1 MPHTYKVVKVAT
13 GFKIKS
19 ATKTH
24 KQIFK
29 SRASAQKK
37 ISNLYK
43 LARGKHKKGY

>member
-1 MPHTYKVVKVAT
+1 MAHTYRVIRVAT

-29 SRASAQKK
+29 SKASAQKK
-37 ISNLYK
+37 ITNLYK